1 MTSISRNLWFINISL
16 LDLAV
21 FHPVC
26 ATPFGESASMERHR
40 CSHRAGSLRLGIRV
54 CLALALALV
63 APVSGLSIGT
73 VGLARRAAAH
83 RAAHVRLCN
92 AGEVPS
98 RLPKVASA
106 TAPELGLFGWP
117 RGRSARWEREPD
129 TPRYPAQSRHHLRR
143 LGRFA

>member
-1 MTSISRNLWFINISL
+1 M
-16 LDLAV
+16 
-21 FHPVC
+21 
-26 ATPFGESASMERHR
+26 
-40 CSHRAGSLRLGIRV
+40 GIRV

-83 RAAHVRLCN
+83 RAAHGTKCCS

-106 TAPELGLFGWP
+106 TAPELGLFGWA
-117 RGRSARWEREPD
+117 RGRWVALRAEKESLIRPD
-129 TPRYPAQSRHHLRR
+129 IPHRVAITYA
-143 LGRFA
+143 A

>member
-1 MTSISRNLWFINISL
+1 M
-16 LDLAV
+16 
-21 FHPVC
+21 
-26 ATPFGESASMERHR
+26 
-40 CSHRAGSLRLGIRV
+40 GIRV

-83 RAAHVRLCN
+83 RAAHGTMCSAVGG

-106 TAPELGLFGWP
+106 TAPELGLFGWA
-117 RGRSARWEREPD
+117 RGRWVALRAEKESLIRPD
-129 TPRYPAQSRHHLRR
+129 IPHRVAIN
-143 LGRFA
+143 AA

>member
-1 MTSISRNLWFINISL
+1 MSR
-16 LDLAV
+16 V
-21 FHPVC
+21 CHPLR
-26 ATPFGESASMERHR
+26 AASMERHR
-40 CSHRAGSLRLGIRV
+40 SHRAGSSRLGRRV

-83 RAAHVRLCN
+83 RAAHVRLCS

-106 TAPELGLFGWP
+106 TAPELGLFGWA
-117 RGRSARWEREPD
+117 RGRWVALRAEKESLIRPD
-129 TPRYPAQSRHHLRR
+129 IPHRVA
-143 LGRFA
+143 A